1 MSAVLT
7 RTRTP
12 VLHVVGGLAGFPDA
26 EAYTLREVEGA
37 APLLLL
43 TSVDEDGPEFVVV
56 PPAPFFPDYA
66 PVVDDESCERLALTD
81 ADDAVLLL
89 VVTLGADV
97 TQSTANLL
105 APLVVN
111 SRNLRA
117 AQVVLGGDLPLR
129 APLLGG

>member
-12 VLHVVGGLAGFPDA
+12 VLHVAGGLAGFPDT

-56 PPAPFFPDYA
+56 PPGPFFPDYA
-66 PVVDDESCERLALTD
+66 PVLDDESCARLALTD
-81 ADDAVLLL
+81 ADDAVVLL
-89 VVTLGADV
+89 VVTLGPDV
-97 TQSTANLL
+97 AHSTANLL

-129 APLLGG
+129 APLLGS